1 MTGPG
6 AGGELYTLRRV
17 EELLGLSRRVVA
29 GLVAEGFVKPTRGPR
44 NEFRFS
50 FQDLLVLRTAHELRA
65 KDIPTRKI
73 VRALKA
79 LRAKLPTEMPLTG
92 LRLTA
97 VGTDVAVRDRDGLR
111 HAGTGQLLFDF
122 EIAPERGDVR
132 FLAPG
137 APGGPGAAGAADDDS
152 EEVFAQAESL
162 EPIDTSLAE
171 AAYRR
176 VLELDPQHAHAF
188 INLGALLCEAGR
200 AKEAVTLFDSAI
212 ARGLRDPLIHFNRA
226 IALEDQHDARG
237 AIASYLRALELDT
250 ALADA
255 HFNLARLYEEAGDA
269 HRAVRHFN
277 SYRRLQR
284 NS

>member
-1 MTGPG
+1 
-6 AGGELYTLRRV
+6 V

-29 GLVAEGFVKPTRGPR
+29 GLVAEGFVKPSRGPR

-50 FQDLLVLRTAHELRA
+50 FQDLLVLRTAHELRE
-65 KDIPTRKI
+65 KQIPPRKI
-73 VRALKA
+73 VRALKQ
-79 LRAKLPTEMPLTG
+79 LRAKLPNEMPLTG

-111 HAGTGQLLFDF
+111 GAETGQLLFDF

-132 FLAPG
+132 FLDAD
-137 APGGPGAAGAADDDS
+137 ADAAADDRD
-152 EEVFAQAESL
+152 EVFAQAESL
-162 EPIDTSLAE
+162 EPIDGSLAE

-176 VLELDPQHAHAF
+176 VLELDPQHLHAF

-200 AKEAVTLFDSAI
+200 PAEAVTLFDTAI
-212 ARGLRDPLIHFNRA
+212 ARGLRDPLIHYNRA
-226 IALEDQHDARG
+226 IALEDRGDARG

-250 ALADA
+250 GLADA

-269 HRAVRHFN
+269 HRAVRHLA

-284 NS
+284 D

>member
-1 MTGPG
+1 VTGPG
-6 AGGELYTLRRV
+6 AGLYTLRRV

-29 GLVAEGFVKPTRGPR
+29 GLVAEGFVKPSRGPR

-50 FQDLLVLRTAHELRA
+50 FQDLLVLRTAHELRE
-65 KDIPTRKI
+65 KQIPPRKI
-73 VRALKA
+73 VRALKQ
-79 LRAKLPTEMPLTG
+79 LRAKLPNEMPLTG

-111 HAGTGQLLFDF
+111 GAETGQLLFDF

-132 FLAPG
+132 FLDAD
-137 APGGPGAAGAADDDS
+137 ADAAADDRD
-152 EEVFAQAESL
+152 EVFAQAESL
-162 EPIDTSLAE
+162 EPIDGSLAE

-176 VLELDPQHAHAF
+176 VLELDPQHLHAF

-200 AKEAVTLFDSAI
+200 PAEAVTLFDTAI
-212 ARGLRDPLIHFNRA
+212 ARGLRDPLIHYNRA
-226 IALEDQHDARG
+226 IALEDRGDARG

-250 ALADA
+250 GLADA

-269 HRAVRHFN
+269 HRAVRHLA

-284 NS
+284 D

>member
-1 MTGPG
+1 
-6 AGGELYTLRRV
+6 
-17 EELLGLSRRVVA
+17 
-29 GLVAEGFVKPTRGPR
+29 
-44 NEFRFS
+44 
-50 FQDLLVLRTAHELRA
+50 
-65 KDIPTRKI
+65 
-73 VRALKA
+73 
-79 LRAKLPTEMPLTG
+79 MPLTG

-111 HAGTGQLLFDF
+111 GAESGQLLFDF
-122 EIAPERGDVR
+122 EIAPERGTVR
-132 FLAPG
+132 FLA
-137 APGGPGAAGAADDDS
+137 GGDAGDDS

-162 EPIDTSLAE
+162 EPIDGALAE

-176 VLELDPQHAHAF
+176 VLELEPKHAHAF

-200 AKEAVTLFDSAI
+200 ANEAVTLFDTAI
-212 ARGLRDPLIHFNRA
+212 ARGLREPLIHFNRA
-226 IALEDQHDARG
+226 IALEDRHDVRG

-269 HRAVRHFN
+269 HRAVRHLA

-284 NS
+284 GS

>member
-1 MTGPG
+1 MTSV
-6 AGGELYTLRRV
+6 GGEFYTLRRV

-29 GLVAEGFVKPTRGPR
+29 ELIAEGFVKPTRGPR

-50 FQDLLVLRTAHELRA
+50 FRDLLVLRTAHELRE
-65 KDIPTRKI
+65 KQIPPRKI

-79 LRAKLPTEMPLTG
+79 LRAKLPAEMPLTG

-97 VGTDVAVRDRDGLR
+97 VGPDIAVRDRDGLR
-111 HAGTGQLLFDF
+111 HAHSGQLLFDF
-122 EIAPERGDVR
+122 EIAPERGAVR
-132 FLAPG
+132 FFD
-137 APGGPGAAGAADDDS
+137 AGAATSGDDDS

-162 EPIDTSLAE
+162 EPIDLSLAE

-176 VLELDPQHAHAF
+176 VLELDPGHAHAV

-200 AKEAVTLFDSAI
+200 AKEAVTLFDTAI
-212 ARGLRDPLIHFNRA
+212 ARGVRDPLIHFNRA
-226 IALEDQHDARG
+226 IALEDLRDPRG
-237 AIASYLRALELDT
+237 AITSYLRALELDT

-284 NS
+284 

>member
-1 MTGPG
+1 MTS

-29 GLVAEGFVKPTRGPR
+29 GLIAEGFVKPTRGPR

-50 FQDLLVLRTAHELRA
+50 FQDLLVLRSAHELRA
-65 KDIPTRKI
+65 RDIPPRKI
-73 VRALKA
+73 MRALKQ

-111 HAGTGQLLFDF
+111 GAETGQLLFDF
-122 EIAPERGDVR
+122 EIAPERGAVR
-132 FLAPG
+132 FLDPT
-137 APGGPGAAGAADDDS
+137 AAGAEDDS
-152 EEVFAQAESL
+152 DEVFAQAESL
-162 EPIDTSLAE
+162 EPIDASLAE

-176 VLELDPQHAHAF
+176 VLELDPEHAHAF

-226 IALEDQHDARG
+226 IALEDLQDPRG
-237 AIASYLRALELDT
+237 AIAAYLRALELDT

-284 NS
+284 S

>member
-1 MTGPG
+1 VTAR

-29 GLVAEGFVKPTRGPR
+29 GLIAEGFVKPTRGPR

-50 FQDLLVLRTAHELRA
+50 FQDLLVLRSAHELRA
-65 KDIPTRKI
+65 REIPPRKI
-73 VRALKA
+73 MRALKQ

-111 HAGTGQLLFDF
+111 GAETGQLLFDF
-122 EIAPERGDVR
+122 EIAPERGAVR
-132 FLAPG
+132 FLDP
-137 APGGPGAAGAADDDS
+137 AAATGDDDS
-152 EEVFAQAESL
+152 EDVFAQAESL
-162 EPIDTSLAE
+162 EPIDASLAE

-176 VLELDPQHAHAF
+176 VLELDPEHAHAT

-200 AKEAVTLFDSAI
+200 AKEAVALFDTAV

-226 IALEDQHDARG
+226 IALEDLQDPRG
-237 AIASYLRALELDT
+237 AIAAYLRALELDT
-250 ALADA
+250 SLADA

-277 SYRRLQR
+277 TYRRLQR
-284 NS
+284 S

>member
-1 MTGPG
+1 MTS

-29 GLVAEGFVKPTRGPR
+29 GLIAEGFVKPTRGPR

-50 FQDLLVLRTAHELRA
+50 FQDLLVLRSAHELRA
-65 KDIPTRKI
+65 RDIPPRKI
-73 VRALKA
+73 MRALKQ

-111 HAGTGQLLFDF
+111 GAETGQLLFDF
-122 EIAPERGDVR
+122 EIAPERGAVR
-132 FLAPG
+132 FLDPT
-137 APGGPGAAGAADDDS
+137 AAGAEDDS
-152 EEVFAQAESL
+152 DEVFAQAESL
-162 EPIDTSLAE
+162 EPIDASLAE

-176 VLELDPQHAHAF
+176 VLELDPEHAHAF

-200 AKEAVTLFDSAI
+200 AKEAVTLFDTAI

-226 IALEDQHDARG
+226 IALEDLQDPRG
-237 AIASYLRALELDT
+237 AIAAYLRALELDT

-284 NS
+284 S

>member
-1 MTGPG
+1 VTAAG

-29 GLVAEGFVKPTRGPR
+29 GLIAEGFVAPTRGPR

-50 FQDLLVLRTAHELRA
+50 FQDLLVLRTAHELRE
-65 KDIPTRKI
+65 KQISPRKI
-73 VRALKA
+73 VRALKQ

-111 HAGTGQLLFDF
+111 GAETGQLLFDF
-122 EIAPERGDVR
+122 ELAPERGAVR
-132 FLAPG
+132 FLD
-137 APGGPGAAGAADDDS
+137 AAAAEDDS
-152 EEVFAQAESL
+152 DEVFAQAESL
-162 EPIDTSLAE
+162 EPIDASLAE

-176 VLELDPQHAHAF
+176 VLELEPQHAHAC

-200 AKEAVTLFDSAI
+200 AKEAVTLFDTAI

-226 IALEDQHDARG
+226 IALEDLQDPRG

-269 HRAVRHFN
+269 QRAVRHLN

-284 NS
+284 G